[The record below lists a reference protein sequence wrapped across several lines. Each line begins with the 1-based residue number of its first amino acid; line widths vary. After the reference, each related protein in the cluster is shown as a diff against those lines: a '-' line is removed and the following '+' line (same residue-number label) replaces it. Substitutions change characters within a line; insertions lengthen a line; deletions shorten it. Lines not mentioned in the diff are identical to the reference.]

1 MTGKHNWFDVL
12 NVILLF
18 AFALLMLFPFYHMF
32 SLSTSSGPGLA
43 SGHANYIPVDFNLH
57 AYRMV
62 LEHHEL
68 LTSYYN
74 SVRYAVV
81 GTVIYLL
88 ATSLVAYPLTM
99 RFWLNTPA
107 TILYVLTMFV
117 SGGLIPTYLLYRTLG
132 LIDTMWVMVLPGA
145 VTVFGVIVF
154 RTQFRSVSSE
164 LREAAYMD
172 GAGDFRVLFRV
183 ILPLSKPVIA
193 TFALFR
199 IVAIWNDFATP
210 FIFMNDDR
218 LQPLTVLMRRL
229 LITLEIT
236 DVSRD
241 RSLQD
246 LLLEVERDPVPIQ
259 AFRAASVIV
268 MVLPIMCIYP
278 FIQRYF
284 VKGIMIGSLKQ

>member
-107 TILYVLTMFV
+107 TIVYVLTMFV
-117 SGGLIPTYLLYRTLG
+117 SGGLVPTYLLYRTLG

-145 VTVFGVIVF
+145 VTVFGIIVF

-183 ILPLSKPVIA
+183 IMPLSKPVIA

>member
-107 TILYVLTMFV
+107 TIVYVLTMFV
-117 SGGLIPTYLLYRTLG
+117 SGGLVPTYLLYRALG

-145 VTVFGVIVF
+145 VTVFGIIVF

-183 ILPLSKPVIA
+183 IMPLSKPVIA